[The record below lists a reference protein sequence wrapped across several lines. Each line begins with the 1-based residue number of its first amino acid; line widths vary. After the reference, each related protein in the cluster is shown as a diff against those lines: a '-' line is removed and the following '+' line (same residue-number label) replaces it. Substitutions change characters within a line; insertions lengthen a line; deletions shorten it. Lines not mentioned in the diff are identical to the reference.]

1 MRRVNAITGIVVAAL
16 GAYALLRAFDLEL
29 TVENGVPGPGLF
41 PALTSA
47 LLVVLGLLLVGSV
60 FARTSRRRSGEAAT
74 ESGLQRSELQRVAV
88 VSAGF
93 VISVVLLPV
102 LGFLLTGVLLV
113 SYLILGHERRR
124 SIGAAAAVVLIPG
137 LAYLIFVTLL
147 GVRLPEGIF
156 GQL

>member
-16 GAYALLRAFDLEL
+16 GAYALLRAFDLQL

>member
-1 MRRVNAITGIVVAAL
+1 
-16 GAYALLRAFDLEL
+16 LLRAFDLQL

-60 FARTSRRRSGEAAT
+60 FARTPRPGSGAAVS
-74 ESGLQRSELQRVAV
+74 ESGWRRSELQRVGV
-88 VSAGF
+88 VSVGF
-93 VISVVLLPV
+93 VIGVVLLPV

-113 SYLILGHERRR
+113 GYLILGHERRR

-137 LAYLIFVTLL
+137 LTYLIFVTLL
-147 GVRLPEGIF
+147 GVRLPEGVF